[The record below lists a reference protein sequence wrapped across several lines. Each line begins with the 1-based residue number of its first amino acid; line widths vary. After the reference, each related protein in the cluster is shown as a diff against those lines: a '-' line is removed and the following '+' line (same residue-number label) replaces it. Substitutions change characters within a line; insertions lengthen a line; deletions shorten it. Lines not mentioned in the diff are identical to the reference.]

1 MPAKPEGSSPLTPTL
16 NLGVPEREESR
27 VVVKYKRGLYLSV
40 RAQKCSKY
48 KCFLLLMERIV
59 WAFLGPAN
67 VNFKKKSEIEKTKL
81 FSCEKLT
88 V

>member
-1 MPAKPEGSSPLTPTL
+1 M
-16 NLGVPEREESR
+16 
-27 VVVKYKRGLYLSV
+27 VKYKRGLYLSV

-59 WAFLGPAN
+59 WAFLGPVNLCKFTGPN
-67 VNFKKKSEIEKTKL
+67 VNLKKKSEIEKTKL

>member
-1 MPAKPEGSSPLTPTL
+1 MFVHKNVL
-16 NLGVPEREESR
+16 NINV
-27 VVVKYKRGLYLSV
+27 
-40 RAQKCSKY
+40 
-48 KCFLLLMERIV
+48 FLLLMECIV

-67 VNFKKKSEIEKTKL
+67 VNLKKKSEIEKTKL